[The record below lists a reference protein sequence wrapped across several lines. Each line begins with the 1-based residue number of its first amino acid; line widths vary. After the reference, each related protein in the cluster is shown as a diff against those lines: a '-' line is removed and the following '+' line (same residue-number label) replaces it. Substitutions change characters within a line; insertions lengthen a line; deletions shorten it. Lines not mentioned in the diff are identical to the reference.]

1 MNAAWQS
8 FLQTQGAQVNAGV
21 VTHFGNV
28 AAEQRAANGDSVL
41 ADLSHLGIL
50 EFTGADA
57 EAFLQGQ
64 LTCDVKAIAPGAAA
78 LGSYCTP
85 KGRILAS
92 FLLVRHAESFLM
104 LHACGLTA
112 SLQKRLQMFVLRSK
126 VSIRDAGNDW
136 VALGLSGPDARAALA
151 VLYGERFQPGRQTEG
166 GLVVEIPTRRYVMLV
181 PLASAQDVW
190 TRLRPLLQPV
200 GSGCWEWLDIRE
212 GIPLITEATQNQLV
226 PQMANLELIGG
237 VSFSK
242 GCYPG
247 QEVVARSQYLGKVK
261 RRMYRA
267 SLDNAARPAPGDVLF
282 CDDLPGQASGLIVN
296 AQPSP
301 DGGYDVLAVMP
312 ASSKES
318 SVVRLKAPDGP
329 ALRFGALPYQ
339 VE

>member
-1 MNAAWQS
+1 MNADWQR
-8 FLQTQGAQVNAGV
+8 FLQTQGARVDTGV
-21 VTHFGNV
+21 VTDFGDS
-28 AAEQRAANGDSVL
+28 AAERRATDGGSIL

-50 EFTGADA
+50 EFTGQDA

-64 LTCDVKAIAPGAAA
+64 LTCDLTAIAPGAAA
-78 LGSYCTP
+78 FGSYCSP

-92 FLLVRHAESFLM
+92 FLLVRHTHSFLM
-104 LHACGLTA
+104 LHSARLTA
-112 SLQKRLQMFVLRSK
+112 SLQRRLQMFVLRSRL
-126 VSIRDAGNDW
+126 SIHDAGDHW
-136 VALGLSGPDARAALA
+136 VRLGLSGPAAQAGQALLHGEGVHSGLQA
-151 VLYGERFQPGRQTEG
+151 DGGVL
-166 GLVVEIPTRRYVMLV
+166 VEIPTRRYLLLV
-181 PLASAQDVW
+181 PVDGAQGAW
-190 TRLRPLLQPV
+190 ARLSTLLKPV

-212 GIPLITEATQNQLV
+212 GLPLISEATQNQLV
-226 PQMANLELIGG
+226 PQMANLELIGA

-261 RRMYRA
+261 RRMFLA
-267 SLDNAARPAPGDVLF
+267 SLDRVDCPAPGDELY

-296 AQPSP
+296 AQASP

-318 SVVRLKAPDGP
+318 SVVRLRAPDGP